1 MANFVLVAG
10 TFHGGWYWDSV
21 TSELLNNGHSVHAP
35 TLSGLDGEIQ
45 TRVINLDTHISDVV
59 ELIESKS
66 ISDVILVGWSYGGMV
81 ITGVADKVRGKV
93 KKLIYLDGQLPKSGE
108 REWDLMP
115 AQDREST
122 LAKSVDGLNIFPDEW
137 LKNYEPRTHPHPLG
151 TKLQPIHYDQ
161 DKFDVIPK
169 VFIYA
174 EKWFHD
180 PSVTS
185 PIKRSFDLASKS
197 RGWHVQSWPYGHDL
211 VRECKEK
218 VIALLLQEAN

>member
-45 TRVINLDTHISDVV
+45 TRAINLDTHISDVV

-115 AQDREST
+115 AHDREST
-122 LAKSVDGLNIFPDEW
+122 LAKSVDGLNIFPEEW
-137 LKNYEPRTHPHPLG
+137 LK
-151 TKLQPIHYDQ
+151 IHYDQ